1 MSSHDAAYTGMPI
14 TVQTIEEKFCADTIL
29 IFSRDGRLLYSND
42 LKAGDWRSP
51 AKASETIKQE
61 QQRALL
67 KSEKQEL
74 IADWQRVFQLMNE
87 RHASL
92 PELEQA
98 RKIQKSI
105 IDFT

>member
-1 MSSHDAAYTGMPI
+1 MRQEFSAGMN
-14 TVQTIEEKFCADTIL
+14 DTIL

-42 LKAGDWRSP
+42 LNAGEWRSP

-67 KSEKQEL
+67 RSEQQEL
-74 IADWQRVFQLMNE
+74 IADWQRVSQLMNE

-98 RKIQKSI
+98 RKIQRLI
-105 IDFT
+105 IESW